1 MPTPAEIQ
9 QKIDGLFNEWESNFS
24 PLFLAVNDMKVEQM
38 RNRIFEQFANT
49 DGQKLPLP
57 ARKKSSPELVQGY
70 TPAYARIKAEK
81 NRLNRPL
88 ELTGFLNREW
98 STRPAIDE
106 GLNVSIVVDDSEA
119 GKVEGL
125 TALYGDIFLPSDAEQ
140 QAMLEVHAELLAQSI
155 NEAIR

>member
-9 QKIDGLFNEWESNFS
+9 QRIDGLFNEWESTFG

-38 RNRIFEQFANT
+38 RNRIFEQFTNT

-57 ARKKSSPELVQGY
+57 ARKKSSPALVQGY
-70 TPAYARIKAEK
+70 TPAYAKIKAER
-81 NRLNRPL
+81 NRLGRPL

-98 STRPAIDE
+98 STRPALDE
-106 GLNVSIVVDDSEA
+106 GLSVSIVIDDSEA

-140 QAMLEVHAELLAQSI
+140 QAMLEVHSELLAQSI